1 MIYIIPLLINIIIF
15 YLIRYKLYDIVDSK
29 YVFSEDKKQ
38 YVNERVLEKTKTPL
52 YLYLIH
58 IVFSLIPYFNIAYT
72 VFIIWV
78 LGKLLTSGEYIL
90 NFKENKLVKNLKKSI
105 SEKEFRFNVGCSPY
119 WIPNKL
125 CPY

>member
-29 YVFSEDKKQ
+29 YVFSEDKEQ
-38 YVNERVLEKTKTPL
+38 YVNERVLEKVKTPL

-58 IVFSLIPYFNIAYT
+58 IVFSLIPYFNIAYI
-72 VFIIWV
+72 VFMVWV

-90 NFKENKLVKNLKKSI
+90 NFKENKLVNKLKK
-105 SEKEFRFNVGCSPY
+105 EY
-119 WIPNKL
+119 
-125 CPY
+125 